1 MKQWTQKEVKAYC
14 IDRLAEIE
22 MINHLSHTPSA
33 FVCIAS
39 FICFLSELAYGKNE
53 RDNKTGEKYKD
64 FIEHYLPK
72 YSDYKDDLYATF
84 RCGMV
89 HSMTLYKQLK
99 ESRKLTQKVELPTVV
114 LTHDLNYANR
124 TEIQKYTKDGFNAII
139 LFAFDLC
146 EEIRAA
152 IDVMFDPKD
161 PNNPAYTNSV
171 EYVKYQK
178 PIGLLLTIK
187 GGSNE
192 ISQC

>member
-1 MKQWTQKEVKAYC
+1 MKKWTQKEVKAYC

-39 FICFLSELAYGKNE
+39 FICFLSELAYGTNE

-64 FIEHYLPK
+64 FIERYLPK
-72 YSDYKDDLYATF
+72 YSDYKDDLYETF

-99 ESRKLTQKVELPTVV
+99 DNREFIKKVDLPTVV
-114 LTHDLNYANR
+114 ITHDLNYEMRA
-124 TEIQKYTKDGFNAII
+124 EIQKYKKDGFNAII

-152 IDVMFDPKD
+152 IDIMFDPNEHD
-161 PNNPAYTNSV
+161 NPAYTNSV

-178 PIGLLLTIK
+178 PIGLLMAIN
-187 GGSNE
+187 GGSR
-192 ISQC
+192 